1 MMRTLKS
8 YIFWSYERGS
18 IQYDVMVTVILIFL
32 FVGPRFIDFKDQ
44 PAPPVPLRSSEVLIK
59 SASSDG
65 NTLTYEVRTEGL
77 NTASDSTIR
86 ASLASAIRPIAGEMT
101 LDSYKPVL
109 DTHNQIIAY
118 TATAHR

>member
-1 MMRTLKS
+1 MRTLKS
-8 YIFWSYERGS
+8 FIFWSYDRGS
-18 IQYDVMVTVILIFL
+18 IQYDIMVTLILVFL

-59 SASSDG
+59 SVSADG

-77 NTASDSTIR
+77 ANTSSEDAIR
-86 ASLASAIRPIAGEMT
+86 TSLTTAIRPVTGEVT
-101 LDSYKPVL
+101 LDSFAPVR

>member
-1 MMRTLKS
+1 MKTLKS
-8 YIFWSYERGS
+8 FIFWSYERGS
-18 IQYDVMVTVILIFL
+18 IQYDIMVTLILIFL

-59 SASSDG
+59 SASTDG

-77 NTASDSTIR
+77 NTASESTIR
-86 ASLASAIRPIAGEMT
+86 SSLTAAIRPIAGEMT
-101 LDSYKPVL
+101 LDTFKPVY
-109 DTHNQIIAY
+109 DTHSQIIAY